1 MLQQLCIYYYY
12 IYLFKNNNRDKLNSK
27 HKDNSPSQSP
37 PSTSVNSKST
47 SQNTTLH
54 PSRLPPLIPLPPTIL
69 QPILQEWFT
78 ANIII
83 NTFLY
88 FNSQRKRKLL
98 KPVVTPIKP
107 PLLQTINFHNSP
119 PLFLQKRSAYLYD
132 SPVPSP
138 SNKSLSTRRS
148 RSSSNASERPK
159 SHSLTCRDRSFN
171 FPSLKDTE
179 TVDLKR
185 VSMPEYI
192 PQISARFPNFKNSN
206 KPSARRKPRSQ
217 QQQQQGVRTPP
228 RVYII
233 ILYIT
238 I

>member
-1 MLQQLCIYYYY
+1 MYS
-12 IYLFKNNNRDKLNSK
+12 DKLNNK

-47 SQNTTLH
+47 SQNNTTIY
-54 PSRLPPLIPLPPTIL
+54 PSRLPPLIPLPPTLL
-69 QPILQEWFT
+69 QPILQEWLT

-148 RSSSNASERPK
+148 RSTSNASERPK

-192 PQISARFPNFKNSN
+192 PQVSARFPNFKSSN

-228 RVYII
+228 RVYNYII
-233 ILYIT
+233 II